1 MLNHTFGSE
10 EEESIYASCLVYL
23 TSTFAEDPTT
33 VQLSLS
39 AMPELLNDYVHS
51 ILQTNDVGGSNIYA
65 ANGLLGDGQIVSVA
79 DTGVDE
85 TSCYFQDPNGQ
96 VQRSPLSQPITNP
109 SIRKVAISFLLNP
122 FNIYCTHDEIKIFVD
137 YTILWVSWK

>member
-1 MLNHTFGSE
+1 MDIRHLLNHTIGSN
-10 EEESIYASCLVYL
+10 EEESIHAACLVHL

-33 VQLSLS
+33 VHLSLS
-39 AMPELLNDYVHS
+39 TMPELLNDYVRS
-51 ILQTNDVGGSNIYA
+51 ILQTNEVGGSNVYA
-65 ANGLLGDGQIVSVA
+65 VNGLLGDGQIVSVA

-109 SIRKVAISFLLNP
+109 NIRKV
-122 FNIYCTHDEIKIFVD
+122 NIIYF
-137 YTILWVSWK
+137 WVP